1 MQSLSI
7 FVVIETLPAAPSTV
21 CRISLPNLI
30 TSFFRNERKLAL
42 TCLKTETTLQ
52 YRHQK
57 QAIILIVT
65 ILFELN
71 ACNNKISNKKG
82 RVGSHLVWVDDF
94 HCFHFFLKLFFF
106 GYFVY
111 IFWFFLEYF
120 TIFFVFLC
128 FFNCFWSYTA
138 QGTTGRPISLPS
150 STIISFVSLVNCTTV
165 LYQRKPL
172 F

>member
-7 FVVIETLPAAPSTV
+7 FVVIENLPAAPSTI

-57 QAIILIVT
+57 QAIILIVP

-94 HCFHFFLKLFFF
+94 HCFHFFLKLFFLVILFIFF
-106 GYFVY
+106 G
-111 IFWFFLEYF
+111 FFLS
-120 TIFFVFLC
+120 TLPFFLFSC
-128 FFNCFWSYTA
+128 
-138 QGTTGRPISLPS
+138 
-150 STIISFVSLVNCTTV
+150 VSLIVFSHI
-165 LYQRKPL
+165 PL
-172 F
+172 RERRDGRSPTLLRL